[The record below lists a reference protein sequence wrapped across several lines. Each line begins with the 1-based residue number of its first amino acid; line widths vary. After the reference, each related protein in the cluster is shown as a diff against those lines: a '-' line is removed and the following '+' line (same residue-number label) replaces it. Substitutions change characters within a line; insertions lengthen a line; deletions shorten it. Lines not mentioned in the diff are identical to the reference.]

1 MPAGIIAA
9 RLTTPNEWR
18 GSRLVNIL
26 HRLTFARGSES
37 LDFVRTLRELSATH
51 LDGEVVGIGPVL
63 VYGARIVAPDAPA
76 ELYVSIGAL
85 TLAHLLGVDAA
96 AVKRGGKLPD
106 GAALPADM
114 ALLFTAA
121 SMPDEHVLGP

>member
-1 MPAGIIAA
+1 VHG
-9 RLTTPNEWR
+9 

-26 HRLTFARGSES
+26 HRLTFVRGSEA

-63 VYGARIVAPDAPA
+63 IYGARIVAPDAPA

-96 AVKRGGKLPD
+96 AARKAGKPPD
-106 GAALPADM
+106 RAELPADM

-121 SMPDEHVLGP
+121 SMRDEQVLGP